1 MAYVITLAESI
12 VHPALVT
19 TSHILVTVLIV
30 SRMIIGIAVVVARI
44 LFPRTLYV
52 VIIIT
57 RATLLFLTAF
67 CSFAAAVEVTLLSE
81 LLLIHLFIFL
91 DVELPLIF
99 RLFHS

>member
-1 MAYVITLAESI
+1 MAYIITLAKSI

-19 TSHILVTVLIV
+19 TSHVLVAILVVN
-30 SRMIIGIAVVVARI
+30 RMVVVVARI
-44 LFPRTLYV
+44 LFSRTLYV
-52 VIIIT
+52 VIIIA

-67 CSFAAAVEVTLLSE
+67 RSFAAAVEVALFSE
-81 LLLIHLFIFL
+81 LLFIHLFIFL